1 LIKNIDSEKALFDKS
16 NFFLEKLLLHS
27 KANVPFYN
35 NELEFLGYKN
45 NNSMYNDFKGLP
57 LLTKS
62 NIRNNIDELTSTD
75 VKKRKSYLNTS
86 GGSTGEPIRFIQDK
100 LYKKWSMA
108 SVRYYYENIIGIDEI
123 AVKKALF
130 WGSPRDLIAGSIGL
144 RAKMI
149 NWLTNTKFLNF
160 FRINEQDMERYVK
173 FINNYKPVVIRSYV
187 TFLYELSNFI
197 EKRGLSIHQPKVII
211 STAEK
216 LYNDVREN
224 IENVF
229 GTKVYDFYGTREV
242 NGVAGECKE
251 GLLHVFMFNNY
262 VEVLDNDNNPVREGE
277 TGKIVVTTLHNYS
290 MPLIRYDIG
299 DMATLGPKKC
309 KCGNLLP
316 TFKEVTG
323 RIYDYFVKED
333 GSIIHGGY
341 FVYLFRI
348 RDWIKSFKVIQED
361 YRKIRIL
368 AVLDGNI
375 NNSERQDIDN
385 KIRLVMGKQC
395 DILWEIVD
403 EIPRTQN
410 GKFVFTTS
418 LLHHK

>member
-1 LIKNIDSEKALFDKS
+1 
-16 NFFLEKLLLHS
+16 
-27 KANVPFYN
+27 
-35 NELEFLGYKN
+35 
-45 NNSMYNDFKGLP
+45 MYDDFKGLP

-62 NIRNNIDELTSTD
+62 NIRNNIDELTSRD
-75 VKKRKSYLNTS
+75 IKKRKSYLNTS

-108 SVRYYYENIIGIDEI
+108 SARYYYENIIGIDELAI
-123 AVKKALF
+123 KKALF
-130 WGSPRDLIAGSIGL
+130 WGSPKDLYAGSIGL

-160 FRINEQDMERYVK
+160 FKISEQDMERYVK
-173 FINNYKPVVIRSYV
+173 YINSYKPFLIRSYV
-187 TFLYELSNFI
+187 TFLNELSNFI
-197 EKRGLSIHQPKVII
+197 EKRGLPIHQPKVIV

-216 LYNDVREN
+216 LYKDVREN

-242 NGVAGECKE
+242 NGVAGECNA

-299 DMATLGPKKC
+299 DMAILGPKKC
-309 KCGNLLP
+309 KCGNPLP

-333 GSIIHGGY
+333 GSLIHGGY

-348 RDWIKSFKVIQED
+348 RDWIKCFKVIQED

-368 AVLDGNI
+368 AVLGGNI

-403 EIPRTQN
+403 DIPKTQN
-410 GKFVFTTS
+410 GKYVFTKS
-418 LLHHK
+418 LLHHH